1 VPARCLVA
9 VRLRTINADSKKKKN
24 PKKLSEKYPILVA
37 MLFPGNNCESL
48 DVKATVG
55 LFSLTC

>member
-1 VPARCLVA
+1 MAIG
-9 VRLRTINADSKKKKN
+9 LRTINADSKKKKN

-55 LFSLTC
+55 LFGLTC

>member
-1 VPARCLVA
+1 MAIG
-9 VRLRTINADSKKKKN
+9 LRTINADSKKKKKKN
-24 PKKLSEKYPILVA
+24 PKKLSKKYPILVA

-55 LFSLTC
+55 LFGLTC